1 MTLVNFSGLLIHTK
15 AWDRLIKSVHKL
27 QNTAMTL
34 QNAILPKISGECL
47 LKTRPT
53 GIFGI
58 ENGVKNILNIFPIW
72 P

>member
-1 MTLVNFSGLLIHTK
+1 MQ
-15 AWDRLIKSVHKL
+15 SVHKL